1 MSLTPKFNPGKIN
14 NDTMKRLVKTLLILC
29 CPALLAP
36 VFTSCSADDDGDG
49 GSNRQEVRILISAP
63 AEKAGRVPD
72 DPGSD
77 VEEGH
82 DWDKLA
88 VMFVYSSPDEV
99 YMQPFSKED
108 YEKAAPTGESGRY
121 KALTMTVRT
130 GNAYV
135 LGVTYHSE
143 AAGVS
148 ELETALKK
156 CRNMA
161 DVRALTI
168 SNDYAKGDNA
178 KFVSV
183 ATGYFTETTDGGLGT
198 VTVSKTEDGKA
209 DVNPVANITLT
220 RLASKI
226 DIQYDAENSYNNHYT
241 DVGIPDFS
249 FYGTASGY
257 LFPKLNTEPL
267 PEGGR
272 IDFIN
277 KTTISQRNG
286 RVYHYTFTDGQEH
299 PEVDGKKL
307 PYVDFHITAKNTQ
320 DGGQTVKR
328 THQLRFPVLEQAAW
342 YKGNLTVSGLST
354 ADKVIT
360 VTPQAND

>member
-1 MSLTPKFNPGKIN
+1 
-14 NDTMKRLVKTLLILC
+14 MKRLVKTLLILC

-63 AEKAGRVPD
+63 AEKSGRLPD
-72 DPGSD
+72 NPGDP

-88 VMFVYSSPDEV
+88 VMFVYNSPDEV
-99 YMQPFSKED
+99 YMQTFSKED
-108 YEKAAPTGESGRY
+108 YEKADSTDESERY

-143 AAGVS
+143 AAGAS
-148 ELETALKK
+148 ELETALGACK
-156 CRNMA
+156 NIA
-161 DVRALTI
+161 DVCKLTI
-168 SNDYAKGDNA
+168 SNDYAAGDNA

-183 ATGYFTETTDGGLGT
+183 ATGYFTEENGGLSM

-209 DVNPVANITLT
+209 DVSPVASITLT

-257 LFPKLNTEPL
+257 LFPKLNTTPL
-267 PEGGR
+267 PAGKN
-272 IDFIN
+272 IDFVN
-277 KTTISQRNG
+277 NTAISQRNG
-286 RVYHYTFTDGQEH
+286 RVYHYTFTDGQNQTAG
-299 PEVDGKKL
+299 DRTL
-307 PYVDFHITAKNTQ
+307 PCVDFHITATNTLQ
-320 DGGQTVKR
+320 SGQKVDKTY
-328 THQLRFPVLEQAAW
+328 QLQFPKLEQAAW
-342 YKGNLTVSGLST
+342 YKGNLTVSGFT
-354 ADKVIT
+354 TTGNVIT
-360 VTPQAND
+360 VTPQASDEK